1 MVHPTQ
7 IHAMKLNYEK
17 EVKSSLFMP
26 IWRKEAIIRVS
37 GIRVRYLN
45 IYKAVWCQ
53 KALKQNAALFNTNF
67 FMQKIIGFLSLA
79 AVLTIMSCTG
89 KPAEVKKEVI
99 VVPSKP
105 VIIIKNPPEK
115 PTTIT
120 VDKNGVK
127 VEAKKVDVTV
137 KKQ

>member
-1 MVHPTQ
+1 
-7 IHAMKLNYEK
+7 
-17 EVKSSLFMP
+17 
-26 IWRKEAIIRVS
+26 
-37 GIRVRYLN
+37 
-45 IYKAVWCQ
+45 
-53 KALKQNAALFNTNF
+53 
-67 FMQKIIGFLSLA
+67 MQKIIGFLSLA
-79 AVLTIMSCTG
+79 AVLMIMSCTG

-127 VEAKKVDVTV
+127 V
-137 KKQ
+137 